1 MNKLRPLSEDWDSPE
16 VAAGA
21 SATEPLVL
29 ALLAAALA
37 ASLGI
42 FAYVVAKAFVKQ
54 PYSDMFDHLQRSF
67 DDGGSGGGLTYLW
80 SLHNG
85 QHVVW
90 VRILTAL
97 DVKLFH
103 GTALIF
109 AGVSILAV
117 TLAAA
122 LIGYVLWRAVP
133 ARGLGAGAAALNG
146 MLIVSTVNAED
157 CTQPI
162 NSVYAITFG
171 LAVAAI
177 VLLESP
183 GWALRGRIG
192 SAQPIALIAAL
203 GAAFGNAAGLAV
215 WPVLALSAWRSRM
228 TRWLLATAIVAGG
241 FLIALYL
248 WDSHNIATAQRAGG
262 SVRHAIRMADY
273 FLLYCSAPWSLM
285 RILKPARL
293 AIGAIAALVGVVWIA
308 RGPRR
313 TGPAGRIERIGLD
326 LIAFALIT
334 AAMAAIGRVDENPEI
349 AVPVRYAIF
358 MSAFDV
364 GVVCVLVARM
374 TQDWPVSRGRAMTA
388 ALAMAALLLGQQ
400 VAAGASL
407 IRSSAHVRAVIAA
420 FDSGRRTPEMLRLIH
435 PDLGFAARVTKE
447 YRRRGLYR

>member
-1 MNKLRPLSEDWDSPE
+1 MTELRPPSEGWDQSE
-16 VAAGA
+16 VVQ
-21 SATEPLVL
+21 SATGDERPAAAWL
-29 ALLAAALA
+29 AGALA
-37 ASLGI
+37 AHLII
-42 FAYVVAKAFVKQ
+42 FAYVVARGFVSQ
-54 PYSDMFDHLQRSF
+54 PYSDMFDHLQRLF

-85 QHVVW
+85 QHPVW
-90 VRILTAL
+90 VRVLTAL

-109 AGVSILAV
+109 AGVSTLAV

-133 ARGLGAGAAALNG
+133 VRGLGAAAALLSG
-146 MLIVSTVNAED
+146 MLIVSTINAVD

-177 VLLESP
+177 VLFESP
-183 GWALRGRIG
+183 GWALSGRIG
-192 SAQPIALIAAL
+192 AAQPIALIAAFGATL
-203 GAAFGNAAGLAV
+203 GSAAGLAV
-215 WPVLALSAWRSRM
+215 WPVLALSAWRSRV
-228 TRWLLATAIVAGG
+228 TGWLLATAIVAGG

-248 WDSHNIATAQRAGG
+248 WDSHNIATAQPAGG
-262 SVRHAIRMADY
+262 AVHHAVRMADY

-313 TGPAGRIERIGLD
+313 TGQAGRIERIGLD

-334 AAMAAIGRVDENPEI
+334 AAMAAIGRVDEDPEI

-388 ALAMAALLLGQQ
+388 ALAVAALLLGQQ

-420 FDSGRRTPEMLRLIH
+420 FDAGQRTPEMLRLIH